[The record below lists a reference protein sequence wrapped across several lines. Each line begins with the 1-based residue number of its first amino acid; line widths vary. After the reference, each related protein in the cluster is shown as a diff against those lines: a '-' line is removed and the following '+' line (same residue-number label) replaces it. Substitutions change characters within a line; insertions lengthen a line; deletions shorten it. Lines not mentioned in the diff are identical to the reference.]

1 MECPYCAEEIKE
13 DAVLC
18 RYCQRDIGP
27 FRITLRKIAALETR
41 LGNGDTSVDDLAGRV
56 TAIERKIDDL
66 RDKLLGVHGAMPV
79 ASEAEVEETPA
90 ARIPLWR
97 MALVAAVLPIVL
109 LIIAYAMTVML
120 YDLDTRVLRTL
131 SILLPLPFGFWLMRS
146 ARGKLWLEAV
156 LALIVGAVA
165 VWAMSALLAWH
176 DQSPVLPQS
185 LREWREVIEYI
196 ASIAF
201 SHLTGA
207 LMGRWLVQRRHRQH
221 APGTLAKQLA
231 RVLSDDGGKSGN
243 LLGRIQAVV
252 EKIQQLSGYIIP
264 VATGIVSVYTGL
276 KPFLK
281 FLD

>member
-27 FRITLRKIAALETR
+27 FRITLRKIAALEAR
-41 LGNGDTSVDDLAGRV
+41 LGGGDASVNDLATRV

-66 RDKLLGVHGAMPV
+66 RDKLLGGIHAFP
-79 ASEAEVEETPA
+79 AATEPEVEDAPPK
-90 ARIPLWR
+90 RIPLWR
-97 MALVAAVLPIVL
+97 IVLVAAVAPIVL
-109 LIIAYAMTVML
+109 LIIAYGLTVML

-131 SILLPLPFGFWLMRS
+131 SILLPLPFGFWFVRS
-146 ARGKLWLEAV
+146 ARGKLWLEGV
-156 LALIVGAVA
+156 LAVVVGGVA

-176 DQSPVLPQS
+176 DQAPILPQS
-185 LREWREVIEYI
+185 LREWQEVVEYI

-207 LMGRWLVQRRHRQH
+207 LAAGWLVRRRNVRR

-231 RVLSDDGGKSGN
+231 RVLSDDGGKAGN
-243 LLGRIQAVV
+243 LLGRIQNVV
-252 EKIQQLSGYIIP
+252 ETVREYIGYVIP
-264 VATGIVSVYTGL
+264 VATAIMSIYTGL

-281 FLD
+281 FVS